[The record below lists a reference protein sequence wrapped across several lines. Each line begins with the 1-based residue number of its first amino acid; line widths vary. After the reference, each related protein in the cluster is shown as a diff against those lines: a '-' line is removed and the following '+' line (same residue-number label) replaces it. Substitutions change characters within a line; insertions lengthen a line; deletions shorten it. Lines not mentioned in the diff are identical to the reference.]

1 MEGHMNSPTFDVFR
15 GSLEYGALWIE
26 SIEGLG
32 AATQRMFQLSV
43 LRPGTYFVF
52 DCENHKVVAS
62 TDTSPT
68 PKGKPLKCLESKKK
82 PAIDN
87 VA

>member
-1 MEGHMNSPTFDVFR
+1 MNSPTFDVFR
-15 GSLEYGALWIE
+15 GSLENGALWIE

-43 LRPGTYFVF
+43 LRPGAYFVF
-52 DCENHKVVAS
+52 DCEKHKVLAS
-62 TDTSPT
+62 TDTSPKSRSKP
-68 PKGKPLKCLESKKK
+68 PKRRNSRAER
-82 PAIDN
+82 AD